1 MPTLPLST
9 LEPLLLAGGFAL
21 GLALAFATGG
31 ARFCIYGALS
41 EVARRRSS
49 PRLGSWLIAIVVAI
63 LGTALLQAA
72 GIIDTAHSLYA
83 SPRLLWLSHIV
94 GGLLFGIGMTYAEG
108 CGLRNLTKAGEG
120 DFDATLALL
129 AIALAA
135 FMTMKGIL
143 ALPRLH
149 GLDVFFVELPASQ
162 TLDALLAQAGLP
174 RATGPVLAIALIIA
188 VLLLPHT
195 RTSLSRETLL
205 RGTAVGALV
214 VAAWWLSGTFGYLPE
229 HPETLE
235 EVFLRTGSGRME
247 SLSFI
252 GPLAHGLE
260 WLLWWTDDSRAL
272 PIGTAIAI
280 GTISGAALHS
290 RSRGTAMNPSS
301 RDPYR
306 SRRHLLGGTLMGVGG
321 VASLGCSVGQGITG
335 LSTLAVGSLLTV
347 AGIVA
352 GVLFALRRRPEAG
365 CGA

>member
-1 MPTLPLST
+1 M

-41 EVARRRSS
+41 DVARRRSS
-49 PRLGSWLIAIVVAI
+49 PRLASWLIAIAVAI
-63 LGTALLQAA
+63 LGTALLQGA
-72 GIIDTAHSLYA
+72 GIIDTSRSLYA
-83 SPRLLWLSHIV
+83 SPRLLWLSHIA

-120 DFDATLALL
+120 DLDAALALL
-129 AIALAA
+129 AIGLAA

-149 GLDVFFVELPASQ
+149 GLDAFFVELPAPQ
-162 TLDALLAQAGLP
+162 TLDALLARAGLP
-174 RATGPVLAIALIIA
+174 RAAAPALAIALIIA
-188 VLLLPHT
+188 VLFLLRT
-195 RTSLSRETLL
+195 RANLSRETLW
-205 RGTAVGALV
+205 RGAAVGGLV
-214 VAAWWLSGTFGYLPE
+214 FAVWWLSGVLGYLPE

-252 GPLAHGLE
+252 GPLAQGLE
-260 WLLWWTDDSRAL
+260 WLLWWTDDSRVL

-280 GTISGAALHS
+280 GVISGAVLYA
-290 RSRGTAMNPSS
+290 RSHGMAMSPES
-301 RDPYR
+301 RDPHR
-306 SRRHLLGGTLMGVGG
+306 SRRHLLGGALMGMGG
-321 VASLGCSVGQGITG
+321 VTSLGCSVGQGITG
-335 LSTLAVGSLLTV
+335 ISTLALGSILTIT
-347 AGIVA
+347 GIVA
-352 GVLFALRRRPEAG
+352 GALLALRQRPEAG